1 MKRLVIVRA
10 LLCAS
15 LFATATALEAQ
26 TQQDVL
32 GIHNMGPTTPGPVSG
47 PLPACQFCHAP
58 HSGLNSNSLPNL
70 PLWSQVLS
78 TENNYILYSSPT
90 EVNQEQEPTLGSA
103 SNLCL
108 SCHDGTVA
116 PGTNV
121 PYTNLKMT
129 GSMNSQDLFI
139 GTLQG
144 IHPFNF
150 KLPLNCTSSDNLL
163 QILCS
168 GSTGNSAVQ
177 LVNGNVQCNTCH
189 NPHVYDI
196 DPVAQNF
203 LVMNNAN
210 SALCFACHVT
220 QPGPIGATRPG
231 AANAAAATA
240 GTTNA
245 SAGTSRTTA
254 SQYNPF
260 TAWRESIHAT
270 AAHELSKG
278 SKIGP
283 YRTVSQEACM
293 SCHTSHNAPGGA
305 DLLVGPIPAV
315 PGMDAAT
322 QNCIS
327 CHNGGSNLT
336 PAILNVYGEFAKT
349 DGHPYPAGS
358 NKHTADESLVLE
370 NNRHATCVDC
380 HDAHAARQTSSFAS
394 TAIRGSQ
401 NGTAGV
407 SATDGVTE
415 VDPAVNQY
423 ETCLRCHG
431 TSTGKQTL
439 AVFGYA
445 PLRAASGGD
454 ALNLIP
460 QFGVTAKSS
469 HPVIYENKSSLPQ
482 PSLLKYM
489 LNLDGHTQGRL
500 ITGRILCTDCHNSD
514 DNREFGGTGPN
525 GPHGSQFS
533 HILERRYEF
542 SQVAPG
548 IPPVAG
554 PGSAI
559 QNLLPAVTDPG
570 AGGPYSLCA
579 KCHDLSNILS
589 NASFSKHGLHIKAGF
604 SCSVCHTAHGMG
616 ATSSNVSGDRMVNF
630 DLKVVAANTSSSG
643 YFRSPISYNRGSN
656 TCTLTCHN
664 YSHNPDGTVTAV
676 VNSKSPMPGK
686 H

>member
-1 MKRLVIVRA
+1 VKRSVIVCA
-10 LLCAS
+10 LL
-15 LFATATALEAQ
+15 LATAAALEAQTQ

-32 GIHNMGPTTPGPVSG
+32 GIHNLGPGTPGPVSG

-58 HSGLNSNSLPNL
+58 HSGLASNSLPNL

-90 EVNQEQEPTLGSA
+90 MVNQEQEPTLGSA

-129 GSMNSQDLFI
+129 GSMNSQDLFV

-150 KLPLNCTSSDNLL
+150 KLPLNCANDNLL
-163 QILCS
+163 SILCS
-168 GSTGNSAVQ
+168 GSTGNPAVQ
-177 LVNGNVQCNTCH
+177 LINGNVQCNTCH
-189 NPHVYDI
+189 NPHVQGI

-210 SALCFACHVT
+210 SAMCFACHVT
-220 QPGPIGATRPG
+220 QPAPISASRRA
-231 AANAAAATA
+231 AANAATATA
-240 GTTNA
+240 GTA
-245 SAGTSRTTA
+245 GAGAGTGRTTTR
-254 SQYNPF
+254 QYNPF

-270 AAHELSKG
+270 AAHALSKG

-283 YRTVSQEACM
+283 YRTVSQQACL

-305 DLLVGPIPAV
+305 DLLLGPIPAV

-322 QNCIS
+322 QNCVS
-327 CHNGGSNLT
+327 CHNGGSNLS
-336 PAILNVYGEFAKT
+336 PAILNVYAEFAKT
-349 DGHPYPAGS
+349 SGHPFPAGS
-358 NKHTADESLVLE
+358 NKHASDESVVLK
-370 NNRHATCVDC
+370 NNRHATCADC
-380 HDAHAARQTSSFAS
+380 HEPHATRQTGSFAS

-401 NGTAGV
+401 NGTIGV

-423 ETCLRCHG
+423 EICLRCHG
-431 TSTGKQTL
+431 TSTGKQVL

-445 PLRAASGGD
+445 PLRATTSGD
-454 ALNLIP
+454 PLNLIA
-460 QFGVTAKSS
+460 QFGITAKSS
-469 HPVIYENKSSLPQ
+469 HPVMHDNKSPLPQ
-482 PSLLKYM
+482 PSLLKFM
-489 LNLDGHTQGRL
+489 WNLDGRTQGRP
-500 ITGRILCTDCHNSD
+500 ITTRILCTDCHNSD
-514 DNREFGGTGPN
+514 DNREFGGAGPN

-548 IPPVAG
+548 IPPAAG
-554 PGSAI
+554 PGSTI
-559 QNLLPAVTDPG
+559 QNLLPAVVDPG

-579 KCHDLSNILS
+579 KCHDLNSVLS
-589 NASFSKHGLHIKAGF
+589 NASFSKHAIHIKAGF
-604 SCSVCHTAHGMG
+604 SCSVCHAAHGIG
-616 ATSSNVSGDRMVNF
+616 ATSSNVSGDRMVSF
-630 DLKVVAANTSSSG
+630 DLKVVAENATSGG
-643 YFRSPISYNRGSN
+643 YFRSPISYNRGNN

-664 YSHNPDGTVTAV
+664 FSHNADGTVTPAAGP
-676 VNSKSPMPGK
+676 KAPATGK
-686 H
+686 R